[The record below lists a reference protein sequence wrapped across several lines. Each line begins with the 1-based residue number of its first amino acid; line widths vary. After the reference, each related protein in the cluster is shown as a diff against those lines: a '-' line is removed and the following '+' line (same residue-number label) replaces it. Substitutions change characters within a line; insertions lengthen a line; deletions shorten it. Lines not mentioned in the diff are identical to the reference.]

1 LLKVTDGGKVKIKS
15 KIFDEAGM
23 NRVIVRM
30 VHEITEKNKGVDRM
44 ALIGM
49 RTRGEFLARRIGDKI
64 KELEGTELPIG
75 ILDVSFYRDDTRA
88 KLKQPVVQS
97 TDIPFDLNEKKII
110 LIDDVLYTGRSVR
123 AALDEI
129 MDFGRPDK
137 VELAV
142 LIDRGHRE
150 LPIQPNY
157 VGKSVTTF
165 MNEEIR
171 VRMKEQDEVDEVLLV
186 ETH

>member
-1 LLKVTDGGKVKIKS
+1 VKIKS

-23 NRVIVRM
+23 NRVVIRM
-30 VHEITEKNKGVDRM
+30 VHEITEKNKGADRM

-49 RTRGEFLARRIGDKI
+49 RTRGEFLARRIAERI
-64 KELEGTELPIG
+64 KEFEGVDIPLG

-88 KLKQPVVQS
+88 KLKQPVVRS
-97 TDIPFDLNEKKII
+97 THIPFDLTEKKII

-129 MDFGRPDK
+129 MDFGRPAK

-157 VGKSVTTF
+157 VGKSVTTSL
-165 MNEEIR
+165 NEEIR
-171 VRMKEQDEVDEVLLV
+171 VKMKELDDADEVLLI
-186 ETH
+186 ETD